1 MTGGRGPISS
11 NGVAT
16 KDIRPS
22 TAYTICDVCG
32 RTLLRGERS
41 EVYIAGGARREVCEL
56 CKPRALHEG
65 WLREGTVPTY
75 DGSEAPSRR
84 RGTFLSRLR
93 RRRERESPA
102 EAFEDVA
109 PFAEPEP
116 EPGLGPGPEP
126 PRAPEAPSEPR
137 SAPRRRARETARELR
152 KRAAESAREPRH
164 VRAVPMGAGQK
175 MASAMQLFNGSEHR
189 RTVAGVA
196 RSLGAPT
203 ISVHP
208 NEVHQS
214 VVEIV
219 ASWELCWY
227 RYEVDLSDEE
237 PVVRVAAQGYEL
249 EELSPREREPNAT
262 YDQHGALGPA

>member
-1 MTGGRGPISS
+1 MRPSVQS
-11 NGVAT
+11 DGVAT

-41 EVYIAGGARREVCEL
+41 EVYIASGVRREVCEL

-84 RGTFLSRLR
+84 RGTFLGRLR

-102 EAFEDVA
+102 EAFEDIA
-109 PFAEPEP
+109 PFAEPELDP
-116 EPGLGPGPEP
+116 E
-126 PRAPEAPSEPR
+126 PRAPEPPADSGA
-137 SAPRRRARETARELR
+137 APRRRARETARELR
-152 KRAAESAREPRH
+152 KRAVESAREPRH

-227 RYEVDLSDEE
+227 RYEVDLSDEA

-249 EELSPREREPNAT
+249 DELSPHEREPNAS
-262 YDQHGALGPA
+262 YDQHGALGPV

>member
-1 MTGGRGPISS
+1 VSQSVQS

-41 EVYIAGGARREVCEL
+41 EVYIASGVRREVCEL

-65 WLREGTVPTY
+65 WLREGTVPAF

-102 EAFEDVA
+102 EAFGDVA
-109 PFAEPEP
+109 PLAEPEP
-116 EPGLGPGPEP
+116 DLAASE
-126 PRAPEAPSEPR
+126 RAPEPR
-137 SAPRRRARETARELR
+137 AAPRRRARETARELR
-152 KRAAESAREPRH
+152 KRASESAREPRH

-175 MASAMQLFNGSEHR
+175 MASAMELFNGSEHR

-203 ISVHP
+203 VSVHP

-214 VVEIV
+214 LVEIV

-249 EELSPREREPNAT
+249 DELSPRERAPNAS

>member
-1 MTGGRGPISS
+1 VTGGRGPISS

-109 PFAEPEP
+109 PFAEP

>member
-1 MTGGRGPISS
+1 VRPSVQSS
-11 NGVAT
+11 GVAT

-93 RRRERESPA
+93 RRREREGPA
-102 EAFEDVA
+102 EAFEDIA
-109 PFAEPEP
+109 PFTDPDPDPAPD
-116 EPGLGPGPEP
+116 
-126 PRAPEAPSEPR
+126 PRAPEAPSESR
-137 SAPRRRARETARELR
+137 AAPRRRARETAGELR

-249 EELSPREREPNAT
+249 DELSPPEREPNAS
-262 YDQHGALGPA
+262 YDEHGALGPV